1 MNPPQTLSL
10 EEIQKILPHRYP
22 FLLVD
27 RITSLE
33 KGKRIVGLKNVS
45 INEPFFQGHFP
56 GRPIMPGVLI
66 AEAMAQVGAVMVM
79 NSKKDQKIV
88 PYLAAINNLRWKKP
102 VVPGDT
108 LVIRVDMIGGR
119 GHIGKV
125 SGKATVGDKVVA
137 TGEMSFALVPEKEQD
152 DTNSKTDN

>member
-1 MNPPQTLSL
+1 MIEAKDIL
-10 EEIQKILPHRYP
+10 KILPHRYP
-22 FLLVD
+22 FLMVD
-27 RITSLE
+27 RILE
-33 KGKRIVGLKNVS
+33 MEENKYAVGIKNVS
-45 INEPFFQGHFP
+45 ANEPYFQGHYP
-56 GRPIMPGVLI
+56 GMPTMPGVMI